1 MGLAGKLK
9 SIFGIQPSG
18 EQLEKM
24 EKEKLEKEKLEKEKL
39 GDKKLEKKDKPES
52 EGLPEIDLDEN
63 EKYTEEECAL
73 CGNPYSEKKWAGQYW
88 HKKCMRKARKGAM
101 SMAKGMG

>member
-1 MGLAGKLK
+1 MGIAGKLK

-24 EKEKLEKEKLEKEKL
+24 EKERLEKREIEGKKIDKEK
-39 GDKKLEKKDKPES
+39 KPES

-63 EKYTEEECAL
+63 AKYTEEECAL

-88 HKKCMRKARKGAM
+88 HKKCYRKARKGAM
-101 SMAKGMG
+101 GMVKGMG